1 MFGRR
6 GIEHREDSDDEDDED
21 EDDEDADENDDDD
34 EEEEEDD
41 EMDSDEED
49 EGDSEEEGSEE
60 EDLEV
65 APPKKKRSLGFK
77 DWALKQM
84 GQTSQPSAPDLLA
97 DETTTT
103 LYKSQPL
110 PAARVGE
117 YIGPLGRELVMPT
130 TSLLD
135 QSKDSDKSK
144 VRPNI
149 TRRPSVSEARMG
161 LPILAEEQS
170 IIESILMHPVVIIC
184 GETGSGKTTQV
195 PQMLYEAGFGYKG
208 SGQSNAGIGNCANL
222 FGLDNPGMVAV
233 TQPRRVAA
241 VSLAERVR
249 SELNLPPNS
258 SLVAHQ
264 IRYSSTTSPDTA
276 IKFMTDGVLLRE
288 LASDFLL
295 SRYSVVVV
303 DEAHERGVNTDVLVG
318 VLSRVAKLRE
328 KLWREG
334 KQDVKP
340 LRIVVMSATLRV
352 SDFAENP
359 TLFSKS
365 PPVIHIAARQHP
377 VTVHFSRR
385 TVSDYVTEAYKKVSK
400 IHARLPPGGI
410 LVFMTGQS
418 EIQALCRKLEK
429 KYGSKK
435 TSQKI
440 QINNDDTLPP
450 EG

>member
-1 MFGRR
+1 
-6 GIEHREDSDDEDDED
+6 
-21 EDDEDADENDDDD
+21 
-34 EEEEEDD
+34 
-41 EMDSDEED
+41 
-49 EGDSEEEGSEE
+49 
-60 EDLEV
+60 
-65 APPKKKRSLGFK
+65 
-77 DWALKQM
+77 
-84 GQTSQPSAPDLLA
+84 
-97 DETTTT
+97 
-103 LYKSQPL
+103 
-110 PAARVGE
+110 
-117 YIGPLGRELVMPT
+117 
-130 TSLLD
+130 
-135 QSKDSDKSK
+135 
-144 VRPNI
+144 
-149 TRRPSVSEARMG
+149 
-161 LPILAEEQS
+161 
-170 IIESILMHPVVIIC
+170 
-184 GETGSGKTTQV
+184 
-195 PQMLYEAGFGYKG
+195 
-208 SGQSNAGIGNCANL
+208 
-222 FGLDNPGMVAV
+222 MVAV

-359 TLFSKS
+359 TLFSKP

-410 LVFMTGQS
+410 LVFMTGQG

-429 KYGSKK
+429 KYGAKK
-435 TSQKI
+435 SSQKT
-440 QINNDDTLPP
+440 QVINDNSLPP
-450 EG
+450 EGWSILSGDFSWCMS